1 MAWEIGSTSVSAAT
15 LMIIGLVLFLF
26 PEPATS
32 AFGLFLIGLGVLIWF
47 MGW

>member
-1 MAWEIGSTSVSAAT
+1 MATEIGGTSVSAAT
-15 LMIIGLVLFLF
+15 LMLIGLVLFLF

-32 AFGLFLIGLGVLIWF
+32 AFGIFLIGLGVLIWF